1 MVRCLLVNPRTP
13 ETYWSLSGT
22 LALVGRRWLL
32 PPLPLITVAGFLP
45 QEWDLRLIDLNVQE
59 IRDADLLAA
68 DVVFLTG
75 MLVQRDS
82 LHELIDRCKQLQVR
96 TVVGGPYATAR
107 PEELAAADHRVL
119 GEVEEIILELVRD
132 LEQGSAKPIYEEPA
146 KPSLSLTPVPRYEL
160 LEAEAYQYMAVQ
172 FSRGCPF
179 RCEFCDIISLYG
191 RVPRTKSPDQVLKE
205 LDAILATGFRG
216 RVMFVDDNFV
226 GHKPEAL
233 ALLRRLKDWRE
244 ETGAAVDF
252 FTEASVDLAER
263 PELVRAMTDAGFAVV
278 FLGLESPS
286 KESLRETRKL
296 QNLRSD
302 PLEQVESLRRQGLDV
317 WAGFI
322 LGFDNDGAEVFDD
335 MIEFVQRAGIV
346 YAMVGMLIALP
357 GTPLY
362 QRLQEEGR
370 LRDQPDSGDM
380 FAFTN
385 VITRLPKRDLLTGY
399 LHVLETLYEPKGYFA
414 RCRQHLRVW
423 QAAPGDPEPI
433 SFRELPVALR
443 SLWHQGVRGEYR
455 SEYWRFLFWV
465 LVHAPAK
472 LPLALAQACAAEHF
486 LGYTANVVAPALRRE
501 LT

>member
-1 MVRCLLVNPRTP
+1 MRCLLVNPRTP
-13 ETYWSLSGT
+13 ETYWSLAGT
-22 LALVGRRWLL
+22 LEIVGRRWLV

-45 QEWDLRLIDLNVQE
+45 QNWNLQLIDLNVDD
-59 IRDADLLAA
+59 IADADLSSA

-82 LHELIDRCKQLQVR
+82 LHELIERCKKLGVP

-107 PEELAAADHRVL
+107 PEDLALADHLVL
-119 GEVEEIILELVRD
+119 GEAEEVMQELVTD
-132 LEQGSAKPIYEEPA
+132 LENGVGKREYREPG
-146 KPSLSLTPVPRYEL
+146 KPSLALTPVPRYDL
-160 LEAEAYQYMAVQ
+160 LQVEAYQYMAVQ

-191 RVPRTKSPDQVLKE
+191 RVPRTKSPDQVMKDLE
-205 LDAILATGFRG
+205 SIRATGFRG

-226 GHKPEAL
+226 GHKPEAMIM
-233 ALLRRLKDWRE
+233 LRRLKDWRE
-244 ETGAAVDF
+244 ETGAELDF

-263 PELVRAMTDAGFAVV
+263 PDLVRAMTDAGFGVV

-286 KESLRETRKL
+286 VASLRETKKL
-296 QNLRSD
+296 QNLRAD
-302 PLEQVESLRRQGLDV
+302 PLEQVQSLRRQGLDV

-322 LGFDNDGAEVFDD
+322 LGFDNDGPEVFDD
-335 MIEFVQRAGIV
+335 MIRFVQDAGIV

-362 QRLQEEGR
+362 ERLSKEGR

-385 VITRLPKRDLLTGY
+385 VVTRLPKQELLVGY
-399 LHVLETLYEPKGYFA
+399 LKVLENLYEPKRYFA
-414 RCRQHLRVW
+414 RCRIHLETW
-423 QAAPGDPEPI
+423 EPAPGLTEPT
-433 SFRELPVALR
+433 SLRELPIALR
-443 SLWHQGVRGEYR
+443 SLWRQGIRGRYR
-455 SEYWRFLFWV
+455 AEYWRFLAWT
-465 LVHAPAK
+465 LWNGPHK

-486 LGYTANVVAPALRRE
+486 LRYTAEVVAPSLRRE
-501 LT
+501 LS